1 MRVVLFLTATLRLVI
16 AGLLWVLLSWTTT
29 EQPAERPFL
38 WIMAFAAFVIAIY
51 PFARRILIWT
61 YKPIDL

>member
-1 MRVVLFLTATLRLVI
+1 MRVVPFLTATLRLVI
-16 AGLLWVLLSWTTT
+16 TGLLWVLFSWTTT

-51 PFARRILIWT
+51 PSARRILRT
-61 YKPIDL
+61 CKPIDL